1 MLSRSGFFNIWVHPL
16 DWEDFAIEFEGKWY
30 VYTTLVFGWRPS
42 ASIYHICMGAVCSY
56 LRTELHC
63 PITHW
68 IDDSTGSS
76 RRRPGVVLD
85 DSLVESPTSPG
96 VPLPFSLIE
105 ANNASFLAAT
115 VMQGVGYFLSIAAT
129 CSVLGF
135 YGKTQPFGLLSLT
148 YLGYVLHLRLGGVP
162 GRRGVGTPAK
172 KALKYDVLRAAVAAG
187 LRAGVLPTYTD
198 LERVVCRYD
207 SLRLQFPLMRLLLTA
222 CWAALGGE
230 QRASRA
236 EGSVVRRSQRL
247 GHGAVL
253 RADGPGAMAVMAAEL
268 DAIDFVTDAVVP
280 LRWSRHVLA
289 QLSVK
294 RSRAH
299 DGSCRVVATWRGPA
313 GSWELGPATWEGAA
327 ADADAGVLA
336 ATAAAL
342 EEGALGPGVTDLR
355 VELHCGDPFLL
366 RVLLA
371 SAWALRCS
379 IPGVGRIHHALR
391 ARNWDVVSCVREDV
405 LFRPPR
411 AGWGR
416 GGSYMGLTR
425 DVTRRVSDAFPSLA
439 VDYFCEPW
447 SAQFDTYVTR
457 FPHARVEAALP
468 PPLRG
473 GHVDAFRLPVFA
485 PPGPAVSLYCCPPI
499 AMVRPWLSLLAESGL
514 ACCLVLQV
522 DQSASWYPELLA
534 QAVGRPLVL
543 ARCGTRGGVYVNYIW
558 DSAGGLDIRFI
569 DMPLGHDLCCF
580 LVDGRRS
587 SFGGY
592 GCTLTPASA
601 LPPASLYADV
611 PSRAPVPGAD

>member
-468 PPLRG
+468 PPCAVATWTRSVSPCLPLPARLCPSTAAPRSPWCVRGFLSSLSPVWPAAWCCRSISPRLGTPSCLR
-473 GHVDAFRLPVFA
+473 RLSGALSCLLAVVPVVVSTSTTFGTPQGA
-485 PPGPAVSLYCCPPI
+485 LISVSLICRWDTISAVSWST
-499 AMVRPWLSLLAESGL
+499 AAVALS
-514 ACCLVLQV
+514 VV
-522 DQSASWYPELLA
+522 T
-534 QAVGRPLVL
+534 V
-543 ARCGTRGGVYVNYIW
+543 AR
-558 DSAGGLDIRFI
+558 
-569 DMPLGHDLCCF
+569 
-580 LVDGRRS
+580 
-587 SFGGY
+587 
-592 GCTLTPASA
+592 
-601 LPPASLYADV
+601 
-611 PSRAPVPGAD
+611 